1 MSSSSLVSVLIPCYN
16 SEEYIEQTL
25 KSCIN
30 QTYNN
35 IEIIVVDDGSKDNSL
50 EILKK
55 FEKRYKNIKV
65 FQQENRG
72 APVARNLAF
81 EKSKGDYIQYL
92 DADDLLEENKILT
105 QIEKFKNSNENIII
119 FGGVK
124 YFENDISISWDYS
137 SIIKDYNNTKEFL
150 IDLWSSSKSVLIH
163 SWLTPRHLIEE
174 VKGWDETL
182 LKNQDGVFFAK
193 VASLSG
199 QIIYQKES
207 IVYCRVDNTNSIS
220 RKKSSKSEASRLKS
234 YEEYEKIFKN
244 ELSDEKVKKALATV
258 YSDFIFNNYPENKGL
273 CQQAHQKIT
282 SFGFKKPIYENISLY
297 KNLAPFLGIY
307 NTINLHKKLSFFKQK
322 IKQLLRG

>member
-1 MSSSSLVSVLIPCYN
+1 MNNKLVSILIPLYN
-16 SEEYIEQTL
+16 SEKYIQKTIE
-25 KSCIN
+25 SCLN
-30 QTYNN
+30 QSYQN
-35 IEIIVVDDGSKDNSL
+35 IEIIIVDDGSSDNSFTIAL
-50 EILKK
+50 EFSKS
-55 FEKRYKNIKV
+55 YNNIFV
-65 FQQENRG
+65 YQQPNSG
-72 APVARNLAF
+72 APKARNLAF

-92 DADDLLEENKILT
+92 DADDLLEGNKILT
-105 QIEKFKNSNENIII
+105 QIERFKSSDENIII

-137 SIIKDYNNTKEFL
+137 SIMKDYNNTKEFL
-150 IDLWSSSKSVLIH
+150 IDLWSNSKSVLIH
-163 SWLTPRHLIEE
+163 SWLTPRYLIEE
-174 VKGWDETL
+174 TKGWDEHI

-193 VASLSG
+193 IASLSS
-199 QIIYQKES
+199 QIIYKKES

-258 YSDFIFNNYPENKGL
+258 YSDFIFNNYPENKEL
-273 CQQAHQKIT
+273 CKQAYQKIT
-282 SFGFKKPIYENISLY
+282 SFGLKEPIYENISLY